1 MNQRGRKRC
10 DKRGERGQ
18 DLGQCSLVRSETLE
32 VDGCLGLCGVGGEV
46 TKWHREIEEQ
56 GKLIARFEE
65 EKGG

>member
-32 VDGCLGLCGVGGEV
+32 VDGCLGLCGGRGDEV
-46 TKWHREIEEQ
+46 AQRNRR
-56 GKLIARFEE
+56 ARQTDC
-65 EKGG
+65 KI